1 MKNHLHRQP
10 QVLATL
16 LPSGYPEAI
25 LRLPGRSG
33 AGWEDPGDGGPTS
46 PAPRQIRS
54 QRFSG
59 AFGNRLLLPGL
70 WGRKDR
76 VLRQVHYLLLL
87 LLGAAGVAAAEV
99 SPALLELNKAAFF
112 HGREYFVVR
121 SGRAQMV
128 VQADRAD
135 LGPAFTWL
143 LFDAQDAKQSARKEN
158 AFNFVPKEGFGSSAL
173 EVVLGGFPFTAL
185 GHRTDTR
192 WVVEEGIPAVEA
204 VWWAGGVRVTERISA
219 LGTEGAF
226 RRTVQLEGAHLAGAE
241 TALLRLR
248 LPPTG
253 LQQEGNL
260 LLQTGDRA
268 RLALVMADATPA
280 RVDATNALLEIGPV
294 AITPRGRAMVE
305 TLLLVQVP
313 AVTAPGSLHRPGSS
327 PGTRMVPTLRNTA
340 RAWAAVSSV
349 ATRDRTVQELFDKA
363 RFGLA
368 GMVGPD
374 GTMDAG
380 IFEYGGQ
387 WVRDS
392 SNTALGALH
401 AGQFEAAR
409 NVLQHIF
416 DKMISKDGVTMIA
429 ESFDAPDREQFDQ
442 AGELLHLL
450 RCYRDWTGDDSLVR
464 QHRELLL
471 KVVERPLQPQFRDDT
486 GMVHNRREFWER
498 TFEDA
503 YELAYQT
510 YVILALREAVELA
523 PALDAEDRV
532 ARWQKEANRIQQA
545 MLTHPNR
552 ALVRDG
558 RLIKRRNVTGVV
570 ADDTAGFAGFF
581 PDVPLKTERAHR
593 LMPDASMALPIALGV
608 VPARSELARRTLDDL
623 EGLWNTRWSDGGYDR
638 YHTSGQPDQPGP
650 WPFATTFILRA
661 QHDAGNFSRSRRA
674 LEWLN
679 TCPAAGREPGLRR
692 FPPHGCRAGLAAW
705 SRGHPARSRPRIVG
719 TREHRHA
726 DKRRV
731 STVATPSDADLRSLA
746 VCSECGP
753 DILRRIFDIG
763 DHIEPLCAVV
773 RVQPALP

>member
-1 MKNHLHRQP
+1 MI
-10 QVLATL
+10 V
-16 LPSGYPEAI
+16 
-25 LRLPGRSG
+25 
-33 AGWEDPGDGGPTS
+33 
-46 PAPRQIRS
+46 
-54 QRFSG
+54 
-59 AFGNRLLLPGL
+59 
-70 WGRKDR
+70 
-76 VLRQVHYLLLL
+76 
-87 LLGAAGVAAAEV
+87 AGVAAAEV
-99 SPALLELNKAAFF
+99 SPAILELNKAAFF
-112 HGREYFVVR
+112 HGREYFVLR

-143 LFDAQDAKQSARKEN
+143 LFDAQDAKQSARKES

-173 EVVLGGFPFTAL
+173 EVVLGGYPFTAL

-192 WVVEEGIPAVEA
+192 WVVEAGIPAVEA

-219 LGTEGAF
+219 LAAEGTF
-226 RRTVQLEGAHLAGAE
+226 RRTVQLEGAHLAGE
-241 TALLRLR
+241 EFVRLR
-248 LPPTG
+248 LHLPPSG
-253 LQQEGNL
+253 VQPEGNL

-268 RLALVMADATPA
+268 RLALAVADATP
-280 RVDATNALLEIGPV
+280 VTIDPTNALLEIGPV
-294 AITPRGRAMVE
+294 TLTPRASTVVE

-313 AVTAPGSLHRPGSS
+313 TGDRAQFVVQARELAKS
-327 PGTRMVPTLRNTA
+327 RMAPTLKETA
-340 RAWAAVSSV
+340 GSWAAVSSV
-349 ATRDRTVQELFDKA
+349 STRDRTVPELFDKA

-368 GMVGPD
+368 GMISAD

-401 AGQFEAAR
+401 AGQFEAAH
-409 NVLQHIF
+409 NVLQHMLT
-416 DKMISKDGVTMIA
+416 KMITQDGVTMIGGG
-429 ESFDAPDREQFDQ
+429 FDKPDLEQFDQ
-442 AGELLHLL
+442 AGELFHLL

-510 YVILALREAVELA
+510 YVILALREAAELA
-523 PALDAEDRV
+523 PALGAEDRV
-532 ARWQKEANRIQQA
+532 ARWQQEANRIQQA

-552 ALVRDG
+552 ALVHDG
-558 RLIKRRNVTGVV
+558 RLIKRRNITGAV
-570 ADDTAGFAGFF
+570 ADDTAGFPGFF

-608 VPARSELARRTLDDL
+608 VSARSELARRTLDDL
-623 EGLWNTRWSDGGYDR
+623 EELWNTRWSDGGYDR

-661 QHDAGNFSRSRRA
+661 QHDAGNYERSRRA

-679 TCPAAGREPGLRR
+679 TCPGG
-692 FPPHGCRAGLAAW
+692 RAGAWFEEIPSTRMQSRSCGLLPWTSGEVALFVVRHYLGANFEHGALAI
-705 SRGHPARSRPRIVG
+705 RPALYPGSPPVQ
-719 TREHRHA
+719 
-726 DKRRV
+726 
-731 STVATPSDADLRSLA
+731 ADLRYRQGRLHLEISG
-746 VCSECGP
+746 SGP
-753 DILRRIFDIG
+753 IKNARVNGKKVKPGKDGVLRLPPDFAG
-763 DHIEPLCAVV
+763 GAVV
-773 RVQPALP
+773 IEGAR

>member
-1 MKNHLHRQP
+1 MLS
-10 QVLATL
+10 TI
-16 LPSGYPEAI
+16 G
-25 LRLPGRSG
+25 
-33 AGWEDPGDGGPTS
+33 
-46 PAPRQIRS
+46 
-54 QRFSG
+54 
-59 AFGNRLLLPGL
+59 
-70 WGRKDR
+70 WGRNDPVFR
-76 VLRQVHYLLLL
+76 SARYPLILLMIV
-87 LLGAAGVAAAEV
+87 AGVAAAEV
-99 SPALLELNKAAFF
+99 SPAILELNKAAFF
-112 HGREYFVVR
+112 HGREYFVLR

-143 LFDAQDAKQSARKEN
+143 LFDAQDAKQSARKES

-173 EVVLGGFPFTAL
+173 EVVLGGYPFTAL

-192 WVVEEGIPAVEA
+192 WVVEAGIPAVEA

-219 LGTEGAF
+219 LAAEGTF
-226 RRTVQLEGAHLAGAE
+226 RRTVQLEGAHLAGE
-241 TALLRLR
+241 EFVRLR
-248 LPPTG
+248 LHLPPSG
-253 LQQEGNL
+253 VQPEGNL

-268 RLALVMADATPA
+268 RLALAVADATP
-280 RVDATNALLEIGPV
+280 VTIDPTNALLEIGPV
-294 AITPRGRAMVE
+294 TLTPRASTVVE

-313 AVTAPGSLHRPGSS
+313 TGDRAQFVVQARELAKS
-327 PGTRMVPTLRNTA
+327 RMAPTLKETA
-340 RAWAAVSSV
+340 GSWAAVSSV
-349 ATRDRTVQELFDKA
+349 STRDRTVPELFDKA

-368 GMVGPD
+368 GMISAD

-401 AGQFEAAR
+401 AGQFEAAH
-409 NVLQHIF
+409 NVLQHMLT
-416 DKMISKDGVTMIA
+416 KMITQDGVTMIGGG
-429 ESFDAPDREQFDQ
+429 FDKPDLEQFDQ
-442 AGELLHLL
+442 AGELFHLL

-510 YVILALREAVELA
+510 YVILALREAAELA
-523 PALDAEDRV
+523 PALGAEDRV
-532 ARWQKEANRIQQA
+532 ARWQQEANRIQQA

-552 ALVRDG
+552 ALVHDG
-558 RLIKRRNVTGVV
+558 RLIKRRNITGAV
-570 ADDTAGFAGFF
+570 ADDTAGFPGFF

-608 VPARSELARRTLDDL
+608 VSARSELARRTLDDL
-623 EGLWNTRWSDGGYDR
+623 EELWNTRWSDGGYDR

-661 QHDAGNFSRSRRA
+661 QHDAGNYERSRRA

-679 TCPAAGREPGLRR
+679 TCPGG
-692 FPPHGCRAGLAAW
+692 RAGAWFEEIPSTRMQSRSCGLLPWTSGEVALFVVRHYLGANFEHGALAI
-705 SRGHPARSRPRIVG
+705 RPALYPGSPPVQ
-719 TREHRHA
+719 
-726 DKRRV
+726 
-731 STVATPSDADLRSLA
+731 ADLRYRQGRLHLEISG
-746 VCSECGP
+746 SGP
-753 DILRRIFDIG
+753 IKNARVNGKKVKPGKDGVLRLPPDFAG
-763 DHIEPLCAVV
+763 GAVV
-773 RVQPALP
+773 IEGAR

>member
-1 MKNHLHRQP
+1 MQKTKDR
-10 QVLATL
+10 
-16 LPSGYPEAI
+16 
-25 LRLPGRSG
+25 GR
-33 AGWEDPGDGGPTS
+33 
-46 PAPRQIRS
+46 
-54 QRFSG
+54 
-59 AFGNRLLLPGL
+59 FGKRLLSTSQ
-70 WGRKDR
+70 WGRKDSVFR
-76 VLRQVHYLLLL
+76 RVHYLSLLL
-87 LLGAAGVAAAEV
+87 LAATGVAAAGV
-99 SPALLELNKAAFF
+99 SPALLELTKAAFF
-112 HGREYFVVR
+112 YGREYFVLR
-121 SGRAQMV
+121 SGRAQML

-143 LFDAQDAKQSARKEN
+143 LFDAQDAKQSARKES

-192 WVVEEGIPAVEA
+192 WVVEDGIPAVEA

-219 LGTEGAF
+219 LEAEGAF
-226 RRTVQLEGAHLAGAE
+226 RRTVQLEGAHLAAGE
-241 TALLRLR
+241 SVLLRLH
-248 LPPTG
+248 LPPG
-253 LQQEGNL
+253 GVQQEGNL

-268 RLALVMADATPA
+268 RLALAVADTTPV
-280 RVDATNALLEIGPV
+280 RVDPTNALLEVGPV
-294 AITPRGRAMVE
+294 AITPRGSTTIE

-313 AVTAPGSLHRPGSS
+313 VGDRNQLLRQARELVTS
-327 PGTRMVPTLRNTA
+327 RMAPTLRDTA
-340 RAWAAVSSV
+340 HHWAAVSAIS
-349 ATRDRTVQELFDKA
+349 TRDRTVQELFDKA

-368 GMVGPD
+368 GMIGPD

-409 NVLQHIF
+409 NVLEHIF
-416 DKMISKDGVTMIA
+416 AKMISQDGVTMIA
-429 ESFDAPDREQFDQ
+429 ESFDTPDREQFDQ
-442 AGELLHLL
+442 AGELFHLL
-450 RCYRDWTGDDSLVR
+450 RCYRDWTGDDSLIR

-471 KVVERPLQPQFRDDT
+471 KVVERPLQPRFRDDT

-510 YVILALREAVELA
+510 YVILALREAAELA
-523 PALDAEDRV
+523 PALGAADRV
-532 ARWQKEANRIQQA
+532 GRWQQEADRIQQA
-545 MLTHPNR
+545 MLSYPSR

-558 RLIKRRNVTGVV
+558 RLIKRRNVTGTV
-570 ADDTAGFAGFF
+570 AGDTAGFPGFF

-608 VPARSELARRTLDDL
+608 VPARSELAQRTLDDL
-623 EGLWNTRWSDGGYDR
+623 EALWNTRWSDGGYDR

-661 QHDAGNFSRSRRA
+661 QHDAGNFDRSRRA

-679 TCPAAGREPGLRR
+679 NCPGG
-692 FPPHGCRAGLAAW
+692 RAGAW
-705 SRGHPARSRPRIVG
+705 FEEIPSTRMQSRTCGLVPWTSGEVALFVVRHYLGVNFEHGALSIRPTLYPG
-719 TREHRHA
+719 
-726 DKRRV
+726 
-731 STVATPSDADLRSLA
+731 SPTVHADLRYRQ
-746 VCSECGP
+746 GR
-753 DILRRIFDIG
+753 LRLEISGSGLVKNAWVNGTKVKPGKDGVLRLPKDFAGGI
-763 DHIEPLCAVV
+763 VV
-773 RVQPALP
+773 IKAAK

>member
-1 MKNHLHRQP
+1 MLSTIGWGRNDPVFRS
-10 QVLATL
+10 AR
-16 LPSGYPEAI
+16 YPLI
-25 LRLPGRSG
+25 
-33 AGWEDPGDGGPTS
+33 
-46 PAPRQIRS
+46 
-54 QRFSG
+54 
-59 AFGNRLLLPGL
+59 LLLI
-70 WGRKDR
+70 
-76 VLRQVHYLLLL
+76 V
-87 LLGAAGVAAAEV
+87 AGVAAAEV
-99 SPALLELNKAAFF
+99 NPAILELNKAAFF
-112 HGREYFVVR
+112 HGREYFVLR

-143 LFDAQDAKQSARKEN
+143 LFDAQDAKQSARKES

-173 EVVLGGFPFTAL
+173 EVVLGGYPFTAL

-192 WVVEEGIPAVEA
+192 WVVEQGIPAVEA

-219 LGTEGAF
+219 LAAEGTF
-226 RRTVQLEGAHLAGAE
+226 RRTVQLEGAHLAGDE
-241 TALLRLR
+241 VVRLR
-248 LPPTG
+248 LHLPPSG
-253 LQQEGNL
+253 VQPEGNL

-268 RLALVMADATPA
+268 RLALAVADATPVT
-280 RVDATNALLEIGPV
+280 VDPTNALLEIGPV
-294 AITPRGRAMVE
+294 TLTPRGSTVIE

-313 AVTAPGSLHRPGSS
+313 AGDRAQFVVQARELAKS
-327 PGTRMVPTLRNTA
+327 RMAPTLKETA
-340 RAWAAVSSV
+340 GSWAAVSSV
-349 ATRDRTVQELFDKA
+349 STRDRTVPELFDKA

-368 GMVGPD
+368 GMISAD

-401 AGQFEAAR
+401 AGQFEAAH
-409 NVLQHIF
+409 NVLQHMLT
-416 DKMISKDGVTMIA
+416 KMITQDGVTMIGGG
-429 ESFDAPDREQFDQ
+429 FDKPDLEQFDQ
-442 AGELLHLL
+442 AGELFHLL

-510 YVILALREAVELA
+510 YVILALREAAELA
-523 PALDAEDRV
+523 PALGAVDRV
-532 ARWQKEANRIQQA
+532 ARWQQEANRIQQA

-552 ALVRDG
+552 ALVHDG
-558 RLIKRRNVTGVV
+558 RLIKRRNVTGAV
-570 ADDTAGFAGFF
+570 ADDTAGFPGFF

-608 VPARSELARRTLDDL
+608 VSARSELARRTLDDL

-661 QHDAGNFSRSRRA
+661 QHDAGNYERSRRA

-679 TCPAAGREPGLRR
+679 TCPGG
-692 FPPHGCRAGLAAW
+692 RAGAWFEEIPSTRMQSRSCGLLPWTSGEVALFVVRHYLGVNFEHGALAL
-705 SRGHPARSRPRIVG
+705 RPALYPGSPPVQ
-719 TREHRHA
+719 
-726 DKRRV
+726 
-731 STVATPSDADLRSLA
+731 ADLRYRQGRLHLEISG
-746 VCSECGP
+746 SGP
-753 DILRRIFDIG
+753 IKNARVNGKKVKPGKDGVLRLPPDFAG
-763 DHIEPLCAVV
+763 GAVV
-773 RVQPALP
+773 IEGAR

>member
-1 MKNHLHRQP
+1 VFRRAHYL
-10 QVLATL
+10 
-16 LPSGYPEAI
+16 S
-25 LRLPGRSG
+25 
-33 AGWEDPGDGGPTS
+33 
-46 PAPRQIRS
+46 
-54 QRFSG
+54 
-59 AFGNRLLLPGL
+59 LLLFA
-70 WGRKDR
+70 
-76 VLRQVHYLLLL
+76 
-87 LLGAAGVAAAEV
+87 AAGVAAAEV

-112 HGREYFVVR
+112 EGREYFVLR
-121 SGRAQMV
+121 SGRAQML

-158 AFNFVPKEGFGSSAL
+158 AFNFVPKEGFGASAL

-192 WVVEEGIPAVEA
+192 WVVEEGIPVVQA

-219 LGTEGAF
+219 LAAEGVF
-226 RRTVQLEGAHLAGAE
+226 RRTVQLEGAHLAGPE
-241 TALLRLR
+241 TVQLRLH
-248 LPPTG
+248 LPPRG
-253 LQQEGNL
+253 VEQEGNL

-268 RLALVMADATPA
+268 RLALAVADATPA
-280 RVDATNALLEIGPV
+280 RVDPTNVVLEIGPV
-294 AITPRGRAMVE
+294 AITPRGSTMVE

-313 AVTAPGSLHRPGSS
+313 AGERTQLVAQVRELATS
-327 PGTRMVPTLRNTA
+327 RMAPTLRESAGYWTA
-340 RAWAAVSSV
+340 ASSIS
-349 ATRDRTVQELFDKA
+349 TRDRTVQEIFDKA

-368 GMVGPD
+368 GMIGPD

-380 IFEYGGQ
+380 ILEYGGQ

-401 AGQFEAAR
+401 AGEFEA
-409 NVLQHIF
+409 VHSILQHIF
-416 DKMISKDGVTMIA
+416 AKMISQDGVTMIA
-429 ESFDAPDREQFDQ
+429 ESFDTPDREQFDQ
-442 AGELLHLL
+442 AGELFHLL

-464 QHRELLL
+464 QHRELLV

-510 YVILALREAVELA
+510 YVILALREAAELA
-523 PALDAEDRV
+523 PALGAEDSA
-532 ARWQKEANRIQQA
+532 ARWRREADRIQQA

-552 ALVRDG
+552 ALVHEG
-558 RLIKRRNVTGVV
+558 RLIKRRNVTGAV
-570 ADDTAGFAGFF
+570 ADDTAGFPGFF
-581 PDVPLKTERAHR
+581 PDVPLKTEHAHR

-608 VPARSELARRTLDDL
+608 VSARSEVARRTLEDL

-661 QHDAGNFSRSRRA
+661 QHDAGNFDRSRRA

-679 TCPAAGREPGLRR
+679 TCPGG
-692 FPPHGCRAGLAAW
+692 RAGAWFEEIPSTRMQSRTCGLVPWTSGEVALFVVRHYLGVNFERGALAI
-705 SRGHPARSRPRIVG
+705 RPALYPGSPPVQ
-719 TREHRHA
+719 
-726 DKRRV
+726 
-731 STVATPSDADLRSLA
+731 ADLRYRQGRLRLEVSG
-746 VCSECGP
+746 SEPVKNAWVNGAKVKPGKDGVLRLPP
-753 DILRRIFDIG
+753 DFAGGTVLLEAGR
-763 DHIEPLCAVV
+763 
-773 RVQPALP
+773 

>member
-1 MKNHLHRQP
+1 MLSTIGWGRNDPVFRS
-10 QVLATL
+10 AR
-16 LPSGYPEAI
+16 YPLI
-25 LRLPGRSG
+25 
-33 AGWEDPGDGGPTS
+33 
-46 PAPRQIRS
+46 
-54 QRFSG
+54 
-59 AFGNRLLLPGL
+59 LLLI
-70 WGRKDR
+70 
-76 VLRQVHYLLLL
+76 V
-87 LLGAAGVAAAEV
+87 AGVAAAEV
-99 SPALLELNKAAFF
+99 SPAILELNKAAFF
-112 HGREYFVVR
+112 HGREYFVLR

-143 LFDAQDAKQSARKEN
+143 LFDAQDAKQSARKES

-173 EVVLGGFPFTAL
+173 EVVLGGYPFTAL

-192 WVVEEGIPAVEA
+192 WVVEAGIPAVEA

-219 LGTEGAF
+219 LAAEGTF
-226 RRTVQLEGAHLAGAE
+226 RRTVQLEGAHLAGE
-241 TALLRLR
+241 EVVRLR
-248 LPPTG
+248 LHLPPSG
-253 LQQEGNL
+253 VQPEGNL

-268 RLALVMADATPA
+268 RLALAVADATPVT
-280 RVDATNALLEIGPV
+280 VDPTNALLEIGPV
-294 AITPRGRAMVE
+294 TLTPRASTVVE

-313 AVTAPGSLHRPGSS
+313 AGDRAQLVIQARELAKS
-327 PGTRMVPTLRNTA
+327 RMAPTLKETA
-340 RAWAAVSSV
+340 GSWAAVSSV
-349 ATRDRTVQELFDKA
+349 STRDRTVPELFDKA

-368 GMVGPD
+368 GMISAD

-401 AGQFEAAR
+401 AGQFEAAH
-409 NVLQHIF
+409 NVLQHMLT
-416 DKMISKDGVTMIA
+416 KMITQDGVTMIGGG
-429 ESFDAPDREQFDQ
+429 FDKPDLEQFDQ
-442 AGELLHLL
+442 AGELFHLL

-510 YVILALREAVELA
+510 YVILALREAAELA
-523 PALDAEDRV
+523 PALGAEDRV
-532 ARWQKEANRIQQA
+532 ARWQQEANRIQQA

-552 ALVRDG
+552 ALVHDG
-558 RLIKRRNVTGVV
+558 RLIKRRNVTGAV
-570 ADDTAGFAGFF
+570 ADDTAGFPGFF

-608 VPARSELARRTLDDL
+608 VSARSELARRTLDDL
-623 EGLWNTRWSDGGYDR
+623 EELWNTRWSDGGYDR

-661 QHDAGNFSRSRRA
+661 QHDAGNYERSRRA

-679 TCPAAGREPGLRR
+679 TCPGG
-692 FPPHGCRAGLAAW
+692 RAGAWFEEIPSTRMQSRSCGLLPWTSGEVALFVVRHYLGVNFEHGALAL
-705 SRGHPARSRPRIVG
+705 RPALYPGSPPVQ
-719 TREHRHA
+719 
-726 DKRRV
+726 
-731 STVATPSDADLRSLA
+731 ADLRYRQGRLHLEISG
-746 VCSECGP
+746 SGP
-753 DILRRIFDIG
+753 IKNARVNGKKVKPGKDGVLRLPPDFAG
-763 DHIEPLCAVV
+763 GAVV
-773 RVQPALP
+773 IEGAR